1 MSLTDSPASVIA
13 KAASLAS
20 RRLATLS
27 HLARND
33 ALTALHHA
41 LLQQKSAILQANA
54 RDVEAAAHGAANS
67 QSLLKRLDLARPGK
81 FEDMLNG
88 ILAVRDLGDPSMY
101 LSNPPPTPLED

>member
-54 RDVEAAAHGAANS
+54 RDVEAAAHGGANS
-67 QSLLKRLDLARPGK
+67 QSLLKRLDLGRTGK

-88 ILAVRDLGDPSMY
+88 ILAVRDLGDPSIY
-101 LSNPPPTPLED
+101 LSNLLYTP